1 MTQITTNR
9 LEGKIALVTGGNS
22 GIGLASATRFK
33 QEGAKVIITARSEA
47 SYAKAK
53 EELGDQFDIIKTD
66 ITKNEELS
74 TLFSYIEKEYGRLDV
89 LFANAGVAYFTPL
102 EYVDEDHFD
111 SLFNTNVKGLYFTVQ
126 KASPLLSKGASVILN
141 TSGMNSKGSPNSSVY
156 AATKAAVR
164 SFARSL
170 SSELLTRGIRVNAV
184 SPGPT
189 ETPIFGKTGLTE
201 EQLNG
206 FAEDVARVTPIGRFA
221 KPEELANVAL
231 FLASDESSYVLGSEF
246 VADGGYSQ
254 L

>member
-1 MTQITTNR
+1 
-9 LEGKIALVTGGNS
+9 
-22 GIGLASATRFK
+22 
-33 QEGAKVIITARSEA
+33 
-47 SYAKAK
+47 
-53 EELGDQFDIIKTD
+53 
-66 ITKNEELS
+66 
-74 TLFSYIEKEYGRLDV
+74 
-89 LFANAGVAYFTPL
+89 
-102 EYVDEDHFD
+102 
-111 SLFNTNVKGLYFTVQ
+111 
-126 KASPLLSKGASVILN
+126 
-141 TSGMNSKGSPNSSVY
+141 MNSKGSPNSSVY

-246 VADGGYSQ
+246 IADGGYSQ